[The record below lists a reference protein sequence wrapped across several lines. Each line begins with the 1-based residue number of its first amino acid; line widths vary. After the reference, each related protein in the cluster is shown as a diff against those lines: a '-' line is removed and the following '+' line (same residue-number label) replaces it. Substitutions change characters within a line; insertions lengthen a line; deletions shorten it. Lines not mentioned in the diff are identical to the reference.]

1 MEKKKQDGDSKNEM
15 PPKVKRTA
23 SKEEIKKIYEK
34 AVKTHGETLDRL
46 SKH

>member
-1 MEKKKQDGDSKNEM
+1 MENKKQDGENKNEM
-15 PPKVKRTA
+15 PPKSKRTA

-46 SKH
+46 SKN

>member
-1 MEKKKQDGDSKNEM
+1 MEKKKPDGENKNEM
-15 PPKVKRTA
+15 PPIAKRTA

-46 SKH
+46 SKN